1 MFTLRQESKDEDDK
15 FYNCNCCAGMETD
28 GAVPGLLQSVCSPDL
43 SESLRTLSPSPSERT
58 VIDSKSKTYDSMQS
72 FLEKCDA
79 ECDCDPSPATDSEK
93 EEHAITQI
101 FVDMPPSRQR
111 STTATK
117 PRDSN
122 TKMIPKVIN
131 GSISSSGSYSLPVLD
146 TSGYSREDEDDD
158 TSQTTSS
165 LTSEYE
171 NHEEEALLD
180 SSSSTSNSGGKTEP
194 ELEPTVS
201 EKIAV
206 TNKVKQKK
214 YKAFSPFALFRIQ
227 YLIVHTAIMLADGL
241 QGETE
246 TLLFILLKNYILNLT
261 FN

>member
-1 MFTLRQESKDEDDK
+1 MFTLREESKREDDK
-15 FYNCNCCAGMETD
+15 FCNCCTGKSAD
-28 GAVPGLLQSVCSPDL
+28 GVAPGPLQSVCSPDQSES
-43 SESLRTLSPSPSERT
+43 SESLRTLYSYPSERT
-58 VIDSKSKTYDSMQS
+58 VKDSKSKTYDSMQS
-72 FLEKCDA
+72 FLERCDA
-79 ECDCDPSPATDSEK
+79 EECHPSTVTDSKK

-101 FVDMPPSRQR
+101 FVDMPSRQR
-111 STTATK
+111 HTTATK
-117 PRDSN
+117 SHDGH
-122 TKMIPKVIN
+122 T
-131 GSISSSGSYSLPVLD
+131 ISSSFSGSCFSCYSH
-146 TSGYSREDEDDD
+146 EDEDDTDTD

>member
-1 MFTLRQESKDEDDK
+1 
-15 FYNCNCCAGMETD
+15 METD

-117 PRDSN
+117 PHDSN

-171 NHEEEALLD
+171 NHEEETLLD
-180 SSSSTSNSGGKTEP
+180 SSSTTCTSNSSGTTEP
-194 ELEPTVS
+194 EPEPAVS
-201 EKIAV
+201 EEIAV
-206 TNKVKQKK
+206 TNEVKQIKH
-214 YKAFSPFALFRIQ
+214 KAFSPFALFRIQ

-246 TLLFILLKNYILNLT
+246 TLLFIFITLSILQFAWVLVSSSHI
-261 FN
+261 